1 MGLLSRKKS
10 RPEPAYKPVPSD
22 AKTTEQWRSWE
33 RSRGCSKCGK
43 KGCDR
48 MNHSYS
54 LCGRCSSPYCN
65 GDACPGGRGRVRN
78 CPDCGRSPHRGMC

>member
-1 MGLLSRKKS
+1 MGLFSKK
-10 RPEPAYKPVPSD
+10 PAAKPAYKPIPSD

-33 RSRGCSKCGK
+33 RSKGCVICGN

-54 LCGRCSSPYCN
+54 MCPRCSSPYCN
-65 GDACPGGRGRVRN
+65 GDACPGARGRARN
-78 CPDCGRSPHRGMC
+78 CPNCGRTLHSGRC